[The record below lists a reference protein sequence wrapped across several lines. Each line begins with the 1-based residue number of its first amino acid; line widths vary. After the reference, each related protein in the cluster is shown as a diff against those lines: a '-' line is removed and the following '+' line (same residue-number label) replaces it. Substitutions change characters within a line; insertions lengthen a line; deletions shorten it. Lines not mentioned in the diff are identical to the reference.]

1 MSNLKNIVLIFQENP
16 IARSYLKLF
25 KYHTDQNFYHIHHGY
40 LKKVRGADAT
50 LHSIDK
56 FNEIGASFFKMD
68 KKIDNGKIIKK
79 FKKKYNKLSFPNNEQ
94 FENEDL
100 YNIWY
105 AFFDPAL
112 RASLL
117 KRMLN
122 ENTDLK
128 VFEIDNLDLDDNNY
142 SYFEKKKIKKLFK
155 DKIFA

>member
-79 FKKKYNKLSFPNNEQ
+79 FKKNTINYLFQTMSNLKMKTYIIFGMLF
-94 FENEDL
+94 L
-100 YNIWY
+100 I
-105 AFFDPAL
+105 
-112 RASLL
+112 LL
-117 KRMLN
+117 
-122 ENTDLK
+122 
-128 VFEIDNLDLDDNNY
+128 
-142 SYFEKKKIKKLFK
+142 
-155 DKIFA
+155 